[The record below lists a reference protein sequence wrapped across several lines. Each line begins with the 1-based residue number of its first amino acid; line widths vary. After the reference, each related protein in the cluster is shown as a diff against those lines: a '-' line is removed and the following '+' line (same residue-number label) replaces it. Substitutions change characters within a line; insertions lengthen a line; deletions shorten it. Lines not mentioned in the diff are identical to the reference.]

1 MERAR
6 VPPSHK
12 GDTLQVVTLATDRKS
27 DDIIARRYF
36 FDNPFTLFIPGSIN
50 QMLFVRASKA
60 YTCEFVALMYPH
72 CDKLDLLC
80 CVNIMSTAW
89 DTFNFCSL
97 DFHVSSACAIIEFE
111 ADPN

>member
-1 MERAR
+1 MERTR

-12 GDTLQVVTLATDRKS
+12 GDTLQVINLATDRKS
-27 DDIIARRYF
+27 DDIIECRYF

-50 QMLFVRASKA
+50 QMLVVRSSES

-80 CVNIMSTAW
+80 CVNFMSTGSG
-89 DTFNFCSL
+89 T
-97 DFHVSSACAIIEFE
+97 
-111 ADPN
+111 